1 MDLHFGSLSDLALLC
16 DSNSI
21 EYRCLSMNKISKV
34 SRWSTTGNLAS
45 VILAAAAII
54 AFSQILATAQI
65 RVDSEFG
72 FWKIICETPPGASAE
87 QCGMHQSVRDDS
99 REELG
104 LSITVL
110 RPADRK
116 GDLLRIQA
124 PLGIL
129 LPTGIG
135 LEIDGVNIGTAFFV
149 RCFADGC
156 WADVNVDEK
165 LLDALKTGKTAI
177 FKVFPTPEE
186 GVGIPVDLEGFS
198 QAYSKLS

>member
-1 MDLHFGSLSDLALLC
+1 
-16 DSNSI
+16 
-21 EYRCLSMNKISKV
+21 MNKISIA
-34 SRWSTTGNLAS
+34 SAWITTGQLMS
-45 VILAAAAII
+45 FMIAAALI
-54 AFSQILATAQI
+54 FGLSQKPASAQI

-72 FWKIICETPPGASAE
+72 FWKIICETPPGASSE

-135 LEIDGVNIGTAFFV
+135 LEIDGINIGTAFFV

-165 LLDALKTGKTAI
+165 LLNALKSGKTAI

-186 GVGIPVDLEGFS
+186 GVGIPVDLEGFA

>member
-1 MDLHFGSLSDLALLC
+1 MTKALAIHRRNLTATLLALTFAAL
-16 DSNSI
+16 
-21 EYRCLSMNKISKV
+21 
-34 SRWSTTGNLAS
+34 TAS
-45 VILAAAAII
+45 V
-54 AFSQILATAQI
+54 SEAQI
-65 RVDSEFG
+65 RIDSEFG
-72 FWKIICETPPGASAE
+72 FWKIICETPPGASSE
-87 QCGMHQSVRDDS
+87 QCGMHQSVRDAE

-110 RPADRK
+110 RPADRQ

-135 LEIDGVNIGTAFFV
+135 LEIDGEDIGTAFFV

-165 LLDALKTGKTAI
+165 LLNALSNGETAI

-186 GVGIPVDLEGFS
+186 GVGIPVELEGFAE
-198 QAYSKLS
+198 AYKKLS